1 MFEKSILVVY
11 LNIDGLKLKD
21 AVDST
26 QSTIRY
32 LENEF
37 GCDPNIKCI
46 VAPVRNQPTKIELL
60 NAKYPNWEEFQKKIK
75 EIESETKKIS
85 YQLTWD
91 EEDQRRWIKD
101 ISDFEVKGFKQ

>member
-21 AVDST
+21 AIDST

-75 EIESETKKIS
+75 EIESESKKS
-85 YQLTWD
+85 CLSTYL
-91 EEDQRRWIKD
+91 
-101 ISDFEVKGFKQ
+101 G

>member
-11 LNIDGLKLKD
+11 LNIDGLSIKN

-26 QSTIRY
+26 QSTIHY
-32 LENEF
+32 LETEF
-37 GCDPNIKCI
+37 KDEPDLKCI

-75 EIESETKKIS
+75 EIESES
-85 YQLTWD
+85 Q
-91 EEDQRRWIKD
+91 
-101 ISDFEVKGFKQ
+101 FKNEKE